1 MDELR
6 LIIFCKAPIP
16 GEVKTRLIAGVGA
29 GSAAN
34 IHARLAT
41 ETIGDCLAV
50 AEALPRV
57 KLELWCSPD
66 TEHVFFQAFTG
77 KMSLHQ
83 QQGKDLGERMA
94 HALCAGESPAM
105 LIGTDCPPVNRNY
118 LLNAAD
124 QLRFHP
130 FVIAPAEDGG
140 YGLIGMQSP
149 AGDVF
154 RDIQWSTEYVLQETL
169 QRCRDKSIKVLQL
182 PEIWDVDEP
191 ADLDRWLAGV
201 EPEKSP

>member
-16 GEVKTRLIAGVGA
+16 GEVKTRLISGVGA

-66 TEHVFFQAFTG
+66 TEHGFFQAFVG
-77 KMSLHQ
+77 KMTLHQ
-83 QQGKDLGERMA
+83 QQGNGLGERMA
-94 HALCAGESPAM
+94 HAMCIDQSPAI

-124 QLRFHP
+124 QLRFNP

-149 AGDVF
+149 DESVF
-154 RDIQWSTEYVLQETL
+154 KDIHWSTDQVLQETL
-169 QRCRDKSIKVLQL
+169 ARCRENSIKVLQL
-182 PEIWDVDEP
+182 PTIWDVDEP

-201 EPEKSP
+201 EPVKAP